1 MTVTSPCKDCGELVP
16 LGTKRC
22 PRCGSEQGI
31 VVEPGTAKL
40 TLTTYPPTIIIFGFD
55 KASGNTVERV
65 DAPDTRSITVHAP
78 GARSITR
85 HTGDG
90 TVSVVVD
97 GAGGVGRPGEARVAK
112 VLRACL
118 KNEGVESE
126 ERPGKDDCG
135 EDRLLDAAGE
145 SYVLQIVTVPKHSD
159 FWRVASVGS
168 ATTSVVVAQAGE
180 WIEESIKLKVQK
192 TSEYDRGKIILALD
206 ANHAGVLADQTV
218 VEPYLERYGSPTERF
233 KFASVWLVGP
243 TPAQCVRLGT
253 GVL

>member
-1 MTVTSPCKDCGELVP
+1 MTVKLHCGDCGELVA
-16 LGTKRC
+16 LDTKRC
-22 PRCGSEQGI
+22 QRCGSEQGM
-31 VVEPGTAKL
+31 VEPETAKL
-40 TLTTYPPTIIIFGFD
+40 TLTPYPPTIIIFGLD
-55 KASGNTVERV
+55 KASGNTVARV
-65 DAPDTRSITVHAP
+65 DAPGAHSITQL
-78 GARSITR
+78 TL
-85 HTGDG
+85 DG

-97 GAGGVGRPGEARVAK
+97 GTGGVGRPGEARVVK

-126 ERPGKDDCG
+126 ERPGKDDRG
-135 EDRLLDAAGE
+135 EDRLLSAGGE

-159 FWRVASVGS
+159 LWRAASVGS
-168 ATTSVVVAQAGE
+168 ATTSAEVVLVGE

-192 TSEYDRGKIILALD
+192 ASKSDRGKIILALD
-206 ANHAGVLADQTV
+206 ANHAGVLAHQTV
-218 VEPYLERYGSPTERF
+218 VAPYLERYGSPTERF